1 MKLFVSEQS
10 IYFLQDKTLYKTQMD
25 CYGFCNLEEGEL
37 VDEDADQMDRL
48 VRLLVPVEK
57 VSQDPLQLSLFEVW

>member
-57 VSQDPLQLSLFEVW
+57 VSQDPLQLSLF